1 MNVEIVVLNV
11 RNVSSVSIDSLKFL
25 GLLIV
30 IFLLVRSGHVF
41 DIVFVFPLSL
51 CLRKRSKSKFERS
64 HSAPWAL
71 SLLVVGVS
79 LGPSFQIGLSS

>member
-1 MNVEIVVLNV
+1 MVLIYEIHNLT
-11 RNVSSVSIDSLKFL
+11 I
-25 GLLIV
+25 IV
-30 IFLLVRSGHVF
+30 ITYICHQT
-41 DIVFVFPLSL
+41 LSL